1 MKFFLS
7 FYHTLRFWVVITIL
21 SIILGITSTIL
32 GFFDRSGNKSHKV
45 AALWSRLI
53 CRWNGIPVKI
63 IGIENVL
70 TDGSQVFIANHQG
83 YYDIFALSGYL
94 PVQLRW
100 VSKSSLFRIPFMG
113 WAMTAAG
120 YIPVKR
126 NNRKKS
132 YQAFLNTIESVKA
145 GNSIVIFPEGTRS
158 EDGKIGPFKKGSQL
172 LAQRAEVPM
181 VPVTIIGTRD
191 IIRKGSMV
199 IHPRTVDIIISPCV
213 TIDSKDK
220 KKGEEVLQ
228 AIHSTI
234 NKNFL
239 NHLKS
244 NSAKGQKKKKDSN
257 ESS

>member
-1 MKFFLS
+1 MCLS
-7 FYHTLRFWVVITIL
+7 FYYTLRFWISITTLSIFLGIL
-21 SIILGITSTIL
+21 SSVLGI
-32 GFFDRSGNKSHKV
+32 FDRTGNKSHKV

-53 CRWNGIPVKI
+53 CKCNNIRVEITGM
-63 IGIENVL
+63 ENIM
-70 TDGSQVFIANHQG
+70 TDQPQIFIANHQG

-113 WAMTAAG
+113 WAMSAAR
-120 YIPVKR
+120 YIPVER

-132 YQAFLNTIESVKA
+132 YQAFLNTINSIKT
-145 GNSIVIFPEGTRS
+145 GNSVIIFPEGTRS
-158 EDGKIGPFKKGSQL
+158 ADGNIGAFKNGSQL
-172 LAQRAEVPM
+172 LAQRSEAPM

-228 AIHSTI
+228 AIHNTI

-244 NSAKGQKKKKDSN
+244 NSAKGQKKKKDPN